1 MWLYIFTILH
11 KALVEYTNNY
21 YDSLTIDGNLGT
33 MDLEKRVK
41 LKGAISSW
49 IDILYEKPQRFCL
62 IRRTIS
68 PEVNSM
74 KNMGYAT
81 LG

>member
-1 MWLYIFTILH
+1 
-11 KALVEYTNNY
+11 
-21 YDSLTIDGNLGT
+21 
-33 MDLEKRVK
+33 MDLEKKVK

-49 IDILYEKPQRFCL
+49 IDPLQGEPQRFCF
-62 IRRTIS
+62 IGRIMS